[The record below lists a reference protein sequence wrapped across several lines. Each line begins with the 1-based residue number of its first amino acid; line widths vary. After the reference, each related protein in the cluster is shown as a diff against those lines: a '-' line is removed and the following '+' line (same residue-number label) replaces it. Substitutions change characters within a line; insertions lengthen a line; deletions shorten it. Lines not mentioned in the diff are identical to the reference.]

1 MARVRDWCADMAVLS
16 SASCASRKEKAGDGN
31 SKSLLCE
38 DPRLALTSNHT
49 YIHVLS
55 RTKYG
60 MGPLAHDPLSY
71 HATLCADMYLLQ
83 GHLPLKW
90 LLFML
95 CTIYS
100 TVIIFCEF
108 ANMNYAQTM
117 IICIHSEKE
126 KEEASDLQTWCKFKR
141 WGNQGLRDRNEDLSF
156 WWAWPE
162 FLGCTWK
169 LIEWLFSFG
178 LIDVSQNSLE
188 KRIET
193 VVLPAWDL
201 GVDTGTRMN
210 SWIFSIWEG
219 DV

>member
-1 MARVRDWCADMAVLS
+1 MGTASHSFVKIQDLLS
-16 SASCASRKEKAGDGN
+16 PVITPTFMYWAEQSMEWVP
-31 SKSLLCE
+31 KS
-38 DPRLALTSNHT
+38 
-49 YIHVLS
+49 
-55 RTKYG
+55 
-60 MGPLAHDPLSY
+60 LAHDPLSY

-178 LIDVSQNSLE
+178 LIYVSQNSLE